1 MRRAEPDRVG
11 PDPATAYSFW
21 RELLDAGVFV
31 TLAVP
36 PATPNG
42 WCILRSSVCA
52 AHTEQQ
58 IDRMSAAYRQVA
70 ARLGLPLTEA
80 VRA

>member
-1 MRRAEPDRVG
+1 MRL
-11 PDPATAYSFW
+11 PDPGAAYALW
-21 RELLDAGVFV
+21 RELLEAGVFV

-58 IDRMSAAYRQVA
+58 IDRMSEAYRQVA
-70 ARLGLPLTEA
+70 ARLGLAPAEA
-80 VRA
+80 VGS

>member
-1 MRRAEPDRVG
+1 VRLT
-11 PDPATAYSFW
+11 DPAVAYSFW
-21 RELLDAGVFV
+21 RELLEGGVFV

-58 IDRMSAAYRQVA
+58 IDRMVEAYRQVA
-70 ARLGLPLTEA
+70 GRLGLPLTEA